1 MSGRGKLH
9 WRALFGWIGALTG
22 LVGGGPSTAA
32 PASADTPAGDY
43 RPATAVPASWQ
54 AFARRLQSSFQERL
68 ASEDDLA
75 DKFRDALAARP
86 AATDALTVRAWI
98 LPTGQIERLEF
109 DQLDPLVAAR
119 LRVVLSHGDVGVPP
133 ADMLQPV
140 RLRLVLRPQTPPAQV
155 Q

>member
-1 MSGRGKLH
+1 MSEGGRVH
-9 WRALFGWIGALTG
+9 WRAVFGWIGAFTG
-22 LVGGGPSTAA
+22 VLGAGPSGAA
-32 PASADTPAGDY
+32 PASAEVPQGNY
-43 RPATAVPASWQ
+43 RSAASAPASWQ
-54 AFARRLQSSFQERL
+54 GFARQLQNRLQERL

-75 DKFRDALAARP
+75 EQFRDALAKRP
-86 AATDALTVRAWI
+86 AASDALTVRAWV

-119 LRVVLSHGDVGVPP
+119 LRVALSRTDVGMPP

-140 RLRLVLRPQTPPAQV
+140 HVRLVLRPNPPPAQR

>member
-1 MSGRGKLH
+1 MSGRGKLQ
-9 WRALFGWIGALTG
+9 WRALVGWIGAVTG
-22 LVGGGPSTAA
+22 LLGAGPSVAA
-32 PASADTPAGDY
+32 PASDGAPASDY

-54 AFARRLQSSFQERL
+54 TFARRLQSSFQERL
-68 ASEDDLA
+68 AAEDDLA

-86 AATDALTVRAWI
+86 VAADALTLRAWI

-109 DQLDPLVAAR
+109 DQLDALVAAR
-119 LRVVLSHGDVGVPP
+119 LRVVLSQADVGAPP

-140 RLRLVLRPQTPPAQV
+140 RLRLVLRPKTPPAQM